1 VYALIES
8 GGRQY
13 RAQVGATL
21 RVERLPQAVGEQ
33 IAIER
38 VLLVA
43 DGSHVTVGTPTVPGA
58 RVLATVVA
66 QARGP
71 KIRIFKY
78 KPKKRY
84 RRRGGHRQW
93 YTTLRVDEIIPG
105 DMEG

>member
-1 VYALIES
+1 MYALIES

-13 RAQVGATL
+13 RAQVGDTL
-21 RVERLPQAVGEQ
+21 RVERLPQAVGDQ
-33 IAIER
+33 IALER

-43 DGSHVTVGTPTVPGA
+43 DGDTITVGQPTVGGA

-66 QARGP
+66 QEQGP

-93 YTTLRVDEIIPG
+93 YTTLRIDEIVTE
-105 DMEG
+105 D

>member
-13 RAQVGATL
+13 RAQVGDTL
-21 RVERLPQAVGEQ
+21 RVERLPQAVGDQ
-33 IAIER
+33 IALER
-38 VLLVA
+38 VLLLA
-43 DGSHVTVGTPTVPGA
+43 DGDAITVGQPTVGGA
-58 RVLATVVA
+58 RVLATVIA
-66 QARGP
+66 QERGP

-93 YTTLRVDEIIPG
+93 YTTLRVDEISLIP
-105 DMEG
+105 

>member
-1 VYALIES
+1 MYALIES

-13 RAQVGATL
+13 RAQVGDTL
-21 RVERLPQAVGEQ
+21 RVERLPQAVGER

-43 DGSHVTVGTPTVPGA
+43 DGNHIAVGTPTVRGA

-66 QARGP
+66 QERGP

-105 DMEG
+105 ETED